1 MGFPL
6 DSRISIHCFGNQK
19 EEGTKKKTEEEIC
32 ILLFSKSGFVVFLSM
47 AATAAPITT
56 KAYLSAIEYG
66 KGEVRVTKVIKDAP
80 VEGSSSLQE
89 IKAQVLLQGDFVPSF
104 VNADNSLVVP
114 TDTCKNTI
122 YFLAKDHLNDDL
134 GLLPAC
140 SLSLSSC
147 LFLKN

>member
-1 MGFPL
+1 
-6 DSRISIHCFGNQK
+6 
-19 EEGTKKKTEEEIC
+19 
-32 ILLFSKSGFVVFLSM
+32 M

-134 GLLPAC
+134 GLLPTC
-140 SLSLSSC
+140 SLFLPFSQKLIPFSFLYFWSFPFL
-147 LFLKN
+147 LFG